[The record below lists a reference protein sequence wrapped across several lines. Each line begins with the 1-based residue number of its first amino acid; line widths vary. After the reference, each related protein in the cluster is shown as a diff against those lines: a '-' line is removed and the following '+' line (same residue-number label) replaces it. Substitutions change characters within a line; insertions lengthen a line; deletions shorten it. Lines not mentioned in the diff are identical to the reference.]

1 MNSWS
6 VLFIALA
13 AVVLQAWVS
22 RRGAPGWYM
31 GCIIPLLY
39 GAAVAW
45 MFVGQDFLRALW
57 VILLGSALPITLLI
71 SLGERTSPP
80 QDPPASPPDSGAQ
93 GQRASQNEPAAGS
106 NRSRGWLCHRSG
118 PSHNFLLCLPR
129 LRIPSLFKAFPSHIK
144 KPSLDCRTL

>member
-45 MFVGQDFLRALW
+45 MFIGQDFLRALR
-57 VILLGSALPITLLI
+57 VILGTALPITLLA
-71 SLGERTSPP
+71 SRGGHEPPP
-80 QDPPASPPDSGAQ
+80 QDPPAPPPESGA
-93 GQRASQNEPAAGS
+93 A
-106 NRSRGWLCHRSG
+106 
-118 PSHNFLLCLPR
+118 
-129 LRIPSLFKAFPSHIK
+129 
-144 KPSLDCRTL
+144 

>member
-45 MFVGQDFLRALW
+45 MFVGQDSLRALR
-57 VILLGSALPITLLI
+57 VILLGTALPITLLV
-71 SLGERTSPP
+71 SLGGHEPPP
-80 QDPPASPPDSGAQ
+80 QDPPAPPPESGA
-93 GQRASQNEPAAGS
+93 A
-106 NRSRGWLCHRSG
+106 
-118 PSHNFLLCLPR
+118 
-129 LRIPSLFKAFPSHIK
+129 
-144 KPSLDCRTL
+144 

>member
-45 MFVGQDFLRALW
+45 MFVGQDFLRAL
-57 VILLGSALPITLLI
+57 
-71 SLGERTSPP
+71 
-80 QDPPASPPDSGAQ
+80 
-93 GQRASQNEPAAGS
+93 
-106 NRSRGWLCHRSG
+106 
-118 PSHNFLLCLPR
+118 
-129 LRIPSLFKAFPSHIK
+129 
-144 KPSLDCRTL
+144 

>member
-31 GCIIPLLY
+31 GCIILLY

-93 GQRASQNEPAAGS
+93 
-106 NRSRGWLCHRSG
+106 
-118 PSHNFLLCLPR
+118 
-129 LRIPSLFKAFPSHIK
+129 
-144 KPSLDCRTL
+144 

>member
-45 MFVGQDFLRALW
+45 MFIGQDFLRALR
-57 VILLGSALPITLLI
+57 VILLGTALPITPGSPRSPAGI
-71 SLGERTSPP
+71 RRGITKPVPEFRGRSAFHFCSSITLG
-80 QDPPASPPDSGAQ
+80 SG
-93 GQRASQNEPAAGS
+93 
-106 NRSRGWLCHRSG
+106 RS
-118 PSHNFLLCLPR
+118 
-129 LRIPSLFKAFPSHIK
+129 I
-144 KPSLDCRTL
+144 

>member
-22 RRGAPGWYM
+22 HRGAPGWYM

-45 MFVGQDFLRALW
+45 MFIGQDFLRALR
-57 VILLGSALPITLLI
+57 VILLGTALPITLLV
-71 SLGERTSPP
+71 SLGGHEPPP
-80 QDPPASPPDSGAQ
+80 QDPPAPPPESGA
-93 GQRASQNEPAAGS
+93 
-106 NRSRGWLCHRSG
+106 
-118 PSHNFLLCLPR
+118 
-129 LRIPSLFKAFPSHIK
+129 
-144 KPSLDCRTL
+144 T

>member
-45 MFVGQDFLRALW
+45 MFIGQDFLRALR
-57 VILLGSALPITLLI
+57 VILLGTALPITLLV
-71 SLGERTSPP
+71 SLGGGSCPP
-80 QDPPASPPDSGAQ
+80 RIPP
-93 GQRASQNEPAAGS
+93 
-106 NRSRGWLCHRSG
+106 
-118 PSHNFLLCLPR
+118 LPR
-129 LRIPSLFKAFPSHIK
+129 RNPARHNKTGP
-144 KPSLDCRTL
+144 